1 MNFKQGPLV
10 TAVVTTFDRPGMA
23 KRAVQSVLAQTY
35 EPVEVVVVEDGSRNG
50 IDRWL
55 VEMKLQRVRYFRHER
70 NRGLAAT
77 RNTGIKNAQGAYIAF
92 LDDDDE
98 WLPEKLARQV
108 NQLRRE
114 GDSCGVVYCGA
125 LLLSE
130 EGEVVGQNRPK
141 LCGDIRS
148 AIREKGLFTVP
159 SSCVFRRAA
168 LDRVG
173 GYDETLPSHIDH
185 DIWLELAREGFAC
198 TYVGESL
205 VKVHQHPGYRM
216 TEDIRARVR
225 ATRLFCDKWRI
236 DLESWFGRSGGE
248 KYFSQFQGRI
258 MALLG
263 WEFLR
268 GGNRWKAGKYFL
280 HALSHDRAK
289 REYYVGLILSTF
301 GKSLGKRVVGIR
313 NSLKASN
320 GGKKAQPKCQK

>member
-1 MNFKQGPLV
+1 MSHGEGPLV
-10 TAVVTTFDRPGMA
+10 TAVVTTFDRPSMA

-35 EPVEVVVVEDGSRNG
+35 ELVEVVVVEDGSRNG

-55 VEMKLQRVRYFRHER
+55 EEMKLQRVRYFRHER

-77 RNTGIKNAQGAYIAF
+77 RNTGIKNARGDYIAF

-185 DIWLELAREGFAC
+185 DIWLQLAREGYAC
-198 TYVGESL
+198 SFVDECL
-205 VKVHQHPGYRM
+205 VKVHQHHEQKM
-216 TEDIRARVR
+216 TDDASSRVE
-225 ATRLFCDKWRI
+225 ATRLFCTKWE
-236 DLESWFGRSGGE
+236 DYLETWFGRWE
-248 KYFSQFQGRI
+248 TRRYCSQFKGRV
-258 MALLG
+258 MAMLG
-263 WEFLR
+263 WALFDKGKRRQGL
-268 GGNRWKAGKYFL
+268 KYFL
-280 HALSHDRAK
+280 MALRYDWKRRDYYEGLVASIIGTGLWERFLKTWKRFDRC
-289 REYYVGLILSTF
+289 TT
-301 GKSLGKRVVGIR
+301 
-313 NSLKASN
+313 
-320 GGKKAQPKCQK
+320 